1 MGHST
6 NQECLQT
13 ANEATDL
20 ERKLD
25 EARKKNQ
32 DELAKS
38 KKLRSDFNKMR
49 DDYYNSIDGFRQK
62 LRQQNMTRE
71 DAQQDAQRTELDLF
85 DAKKI
90 NKELLEEVFQK
101 EVEKQQLQNKQKQ
114 ADQNIKLLEDRKKD
128 LEKQT
133 TLAQRSQ

>member
-1 MGHST
+1 M
-6 NQECLQT
+6 
-13 ANEATDL
+13 

-25 EARKKNQ
+25 EARRKNQ